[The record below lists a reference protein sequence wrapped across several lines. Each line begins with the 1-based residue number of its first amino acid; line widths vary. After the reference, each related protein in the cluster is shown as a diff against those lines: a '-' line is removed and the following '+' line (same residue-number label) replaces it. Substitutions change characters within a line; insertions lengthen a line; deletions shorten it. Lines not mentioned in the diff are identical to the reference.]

1 MARMPNL
8 TGAVSPASTTPSV
21 VGGIDTHQ
29 EEEIAELDKLIKPL
43 VIELAPQLLQRHGI
57 GVEIAAQMLLTAGDN
72 PDRLRSEAS
81 FAMLCG
87 VAPLPASSGKTCR
100 HRLNRGGDRQANSA
114 LLSGVIS
121 RLRHDPTTRTY
132 LAKKIAEGHTKREAI
147 RCLKRYLAREVY
159 YLLKAAA
166 PSGLNTAVLT
176 ADGSSISAHS
186 AGAQPRSTCRSTA
199 PQQSRA

>member
-1 MARMPNL
+1 M
-8 TGAVSPASTTPSV
+8 T
-21 VGGIDTHQ
+21 
-29 EEEIAELDKLIKPL
+29 
-43 VIELAPQLLQRHGI
+43 
-57 GVEIAAQMLLTAGDN
+57 
-72 PDRLRSEAS
+72 
-81 FAMLCG
+81 
-87 VAPLPASSGKTCR
+87 
-100 HRLNRGGDRQANSA
+100 RQ
-114 LLSGVIS
+114 
-121 RLRHDPTTRTY
+121 TRTY

-199 PQQSRA
+199 PSAIKGLTAASTGTQSEAEEPSAPP